1 MVIKERSHLPN
12 SSAKGESLSERSHS
26 NSEKDVKP
34 VGHDSSLEG
43 QMRELSLAAAALS
56 QSLTAN
62 TPRSAQKLIAAQWE
76 TYGRDIQHR
85 RERVRLV
92 AGFVCNEG
100 YQAPTEEFL
109 AGIWP
114 KDQGHDD
121 FAYAFRTTSDF
132 VVDQCRMM
140 VKANHRADVA
150 RTYIDK
156 FERFS
161 EADFEACRNL
171 PLYLMHSIVSEML
184 QAAAAVHD
192 WRRVSGLSSKRT

>member
-1 MVIKERSHLPN
+1 
-12 SSAKGESLSERSHS
+12 
-26 NSEKDVKP
+26 
-34 VGHDSSLEG
+34 
-43 QMRELSLAAAALS
+43 MRELSLAAAALS

-62 TPRSAQKLIAAQWE
+62 TPQSALKLIAAQWE

-85 RERVRLV
+85 RERVRLI

-109 AGIWP
+109 AEMWP
-114 KDQGHDD
+114 KGQGHDD

-132 VVDQCRMM
+132 E
-140 VKANHRADVA
+140 ANHRADVA

-171 PLYLMHSIVSEML
+171 PLYLMHSTVSEML